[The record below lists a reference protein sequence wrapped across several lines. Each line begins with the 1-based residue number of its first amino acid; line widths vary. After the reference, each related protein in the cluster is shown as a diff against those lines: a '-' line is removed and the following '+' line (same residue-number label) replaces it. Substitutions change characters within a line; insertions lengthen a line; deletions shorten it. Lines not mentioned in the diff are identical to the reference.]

1 LNVEEPDF
9 QKLQLDLS
17 EPPAT
22 SSETFIQQKIEEQ
35 EKSRDDDDE
44 LRLKQ
49 FEKQLQERIDLQD
62 AEYAVASADQIESD
76 QIELEKQQRLEEEA
90 ILAEQRRLNDQR
102 VAQQQLLEQRR
113 KEQLE
118 KLNSQIQLRIEDT
131 LKRDLAEKL
140 EKEKETTSSDNEDE
154 EDGRRS
160 SKDSLPPMLLKRRK
174 VRRRRPK
181 PSETG
186 EALEEPSPFTKF
198 GNGQSRF
205 GFGG

>member
-1 LNVEEPDF
+1 MNVEEPDF

-49 FEKQLQERIDLQD
+49 FEQQLQERIDLQD
-62 AEYAVASADQIESD
+62 AEYAVASADQIE
-76 QIELEKQQRLEEEA
+76 QRLEEEA

-118 KLNSQIQLRIEDT
+118 KLNNQIQLRIEDT

-140 EKEKETTSSDNEDE
+140 EKEKETTSSENEDE
-154 EDGRRS
+154 ADERRS
-160 SKDSLPPMLLKRRK
+160 SKGSFPPGPMLVKRRK

-181 PSETG
+181 PSETV
-186 EALEEPSPFTKF
+186 EASPGSPFTKF

>member
-1 LNVEEPDF
+1 MNVEEPDF
-9 QKLQLDLS
+9 QKLQLS

-62 AEYAVASADQIESD
+62 AEYAVASADQIE
-76 QIELEKQQRLEEEA
+76 QRLEEEV